1 MKRFIFLVALIST
14 AAFAQSG
21 KRAIAPNDSFAS
33 NQQTIPVVANTIGLG
48 GAVFRSYVAILNPTP
63 SGFTVTAS
71 FYDASGTKKDAT
83 ITLAA
88 GEMRVYGNFLA
99 TVFSATGGGAVTLSS
114 PDPSNRFVVS
124 SEVQTGDFSTS
135 VPALE
140 FAGSNSRSFAPGIN
154 VNSTSRT
161 NVGCFNQADAANSI
175 KATVLDSTGKL
186 IIGSALVA
194 LTWLVEAIACG
205 AVFGPFWGIALLA
218 LAPLLSYIALRWGES
233 WRELREAAGYAWL
246 TARHKKMVTELVA
259 RRRALTER
267 VAEAVQMSDLT
278 TAESL
283 ERSKV

>member
-140 FAGSNSRSFAPGIN
+140 FAGSSSRSFAPGIN

-175 KATVLDSTGKL
+175 KATVLDTTGKL
-186 IIGSALVA
+186 TIGSVTLNLPPKAWGQ
-194 LTWLVEAIACG
+194 TAINSVVSDG
-205 AVFGPFWGIALLA
+205 VVQFDPSDSAVCYAVVVDNHTNDGRFI
-218 LAPLLSYIALRWGES
+218 S
-233 WRELREAAGYAWL
+233 AAEY
-246 TARHKKMVTELVA
+246 RP
-259 RRRALTER
+259 
-267 VAEAVQMSDLT
+267 
-278 TAESL
+278 
-283 ERSKV
+283 